1 MSSQMILGTGRR
13 AENPY
18 YMERF
23 YVNLY
28 SVEELCFLFVD
39 RAELLDAEIV
49 QKGMIRWLEEEC
61 SLGDLAHTLDALL
74 NSSLCGC
81 CFGVCESVSRRCD
94 REDGADREGQRR
106 AEPL

>member
-61 SLGDLAHTLDALL
+61 SLSDLAPSPPAYNPPEDSEALT
-74 NSSLCGC
+74 
-81 CFGVCESVSRRCD
+81 
-94 REDGADREGQRR
+94 
-106 AEPL
+106 P